1 MSRPS
6 SWIRFAVTAQ
16 LALACWV
23 LLPKYSHG
31 QEPQGP
37 LPLAPP
43 ELETLSVVSQ
53 DADLDQLPVTAIT
66 LGELLDRKPAAR
78 EQRIRRLVEEALA
91 AKVKTGAWQRL
102 EDKKLVSL
110 AAPEAALAGLKK
122 NLAIEVSRHDGEQ
135 AHRAILEA
143 EAVFDPVF
151 DLGFSYD
158 QSDTHERTIRGRV
171 NQQSFQPIAPAGNPL
186 GPGNVDLDLP
196 SDVEAR
202 IEQIL
207 GARIRRII
215 FGTLEQSSIET
226 DIFASREQDNGAT
239 DTKTYNVALS
249 QQLPWGPRFDISVA
263 TTDRDVFYDR
273 QGNSFDADW
282 ASSLLFNLELPV
294 PGGRNFGPYAILDT
308 AVKLSEKNAE
318 RGYWALKTTINST
331 LRDVDLAYLDLVQ
344 SLEELLVQIE
354 NRQLV
359 ERQSRHTERLFD
371 LGYATNY
378 DRAQIDAEL
387 AQARAQV
394 EAAKNDFIAASD
406 ALAVLIEYSGRAV
419 RENIYVPTN
428 YPWLEIPLTLDT
440 DSALAVAKSF
450 RPEVHASRV
459 DYEASEIA
467 RAFSAVDAKPDV
479 RANVSIESLQNGS
492 VYGYKSYWASLG
504 AIGDPDTLN
513 QSYGASY
520 RYPWG
525 NRAVKARLAQAEG
538 GVEVSALAK
547 RSTQND
553 VVSDVNNALSNL
565 QAARARIEHAEQSF
579 ESARRAY
586 NRLARVEESGGSV
599 AENELIINIRNLL
612 TAKLAKIA
620 ATIDNKRAES
630 NLLAA
635 QGVIAQHYAGMT
647 ADKPIERYRL
657 ELLSEKGDFQYF
669 LR

>member
-1 MSRPS
+1 MSHPCA
-6 SWIRFAVTAQ
+6 WIRFAVTVQ

-23 LLPKYSHG
+23 SVPKYSYG
-31 QEPQGP
+31 EEPRGP

-43 ELETLSVVSQ
+43 APETLSVVSEE
-53 DADLDQLPVTAIT
+53 AELDQLPVTEIT

-102 EDKKLVSL
+102 EDKKLVSV

-122 NLAIEVSRHDGEQ
+122 NLAIEVSRHDAERTR
-135 AHRAILEA
+135 RAILEA

-158 QSDTHERTIRGRV
+158 ESDTHERTIRGTV
-171 NQQSFQPIAPAGNPL
+171 IQQTFQPIAPAGNPL
-186 GPGNVDLDLP
+186 GPGNVDLNLP
-196 SDVEAR
+196 PEVEAR
-202 IEQIL
+202 ISAIL
-207 GARIRRII
+207 GAPIRRII
-215 FGTLEQSSIET
+215 FRPLVQQQITT
-226 DIFASREQDNGAT
+226 DIFASRDQDNGALK
-239 DTKTYNVALS
+239 TKSYDVALS

-273 QGNSFDADW
+273 EGNSFDADW

-294 PGGRNFGPYAILDT
+294 PGGRNFGPYAALDT
-308 AVKLSEKNAE
+308 AVKLSAKDAE

-331 LRDVDLAYLDLVQ
+331 LRDVDLSYLDLVQ
-344 SLEELLVQIE
+344 RLEELLIQIE

-371 LGYATNY
+371 QGYATNY

-387 AQARAQV
+387 AQARAQE
-394 EAAKNDFIAASD
+394 EAAKNAFIAASD
-406 ALAVLIEYSGRAV
+406 AFGILIEYSGRAV
-419 RENIYVPTN
+419 RENVYLPTN

-440 DSALAVAKSF
+440 DSALAVAKSS
-450 RPEVHASRV
+450 RPEIHASRV
-459 DYEASEIA
+459 DYEASEIG
-467 RAFSAVDAKPDV
+467 RAGAAVEAKPDV
-479 RANVSIESLQNGS
+479 NANIAIESIQNGS
-492 VYGYKSYWASLG
+492 VFGYKSYWDSLG
-504 AIGDPDTLN
+504 NIADPDTLN
-513 QSYGASY
+513 QSYGVSY

-525 NRAVKARLAQAEG
+525 NRAFKARLAQAEG
-538 GVEVSALAK
+538 GVEASGLAK

-553 VVSDVNNALSNL
+553 VVRDVNDALSNL
-565 QAARARIEHAEQSF
+565 QAARARMEHAQRSF
-579 ESARRAY
+579 ESAKEAY
-586 NRLARVEESGGSV
+586 NRLARVEETGGSV
-599 AENELIINIRNLL
+599 DENELIINIRNLL

-630 NLLAA
+630 SLLAA